1 MPTIVIVLAAVAL
14 AVFLLATSTIKIV
27 QEYERGVIF
36 RLGRLV
42 GARGPGLFFLIP
54 GAERMR
60 KVDLR
65 IVTLEVPAQEAI
77 TRDNVTVKVNA
88 VVYFRVVN
96 PEDAVVKVLDY
107 IRATSLIGQTTLRS
121 ILGQSDLDHLLS
133 ERDKINTE
141 LQQVIDTQ
149 TSAWGVKVT
158 SVEVRDLELPQTMQ
172 RAMARQAEAEREKR
186 AKVIHAEGEF
196 SASQQLANAAQV
208 IGSQPAT
215 LQLRYLQTL
224 TEIAAEKNSTIV
236 FPLPLELLQ
245 GFFSLSATRRRTGWH
260 PRGGQRPA
268 HPGLRVTTLG
278 IETWT
283 LSPGS
288 CGRMLAHR
296 AARRSRTARTAT
308 VRRASP
314 GHSRDGTPRTSS
326 LDFNE
331 ARCGRMGPR
340 LLGRR

>member
-1 MPTIVIVLAAVAL
+1 MQSFIGAAIVVVLGLAL
-14 AVFLLATSTIKIV
+14 ASAAIKVV

-36 RLGRLV
+36 RLGRLM
-42 GARGPGLFFLIP
+42 GARGPGLFFIIP
-54 GAERMR
+54 GVESMK

-107 IRATSLIGQTTLRS
+107 IRATSLIAQTTLRS

-133 ERDKINTE
+133 EREKINHE
-141 LQQVIDTQ
+141 LQLVIDDQ
-149 TSAWGVKVT
+149 TNAWGVKVT
-158 SVEVRDLELPQTMQ
+158 SVEVRDVELPQSMQ

-186 AKVIHAEGEF
+186 AKIIHAEGEF
-196 SASQQLANAAQV
+196 NASQQLAAAAQV

-236 FPLPLELLQ
+236 FPLPIDLIQAFLNV
-245 GFFSLSATRRRTGWH
+245 GA
-260 PRGGQRPA
+260 PA
-268 HPGLRVTTLG
+268 HNGTERV
-278 IETWT
+278 
-283 LSPGS
+283 
-288 CGRMLAHR
+288 
-296 AARRSRTARTAT
+296 
-308 VRRASP
+308 
-314 GHSRDGTPRTSS
+314 
-326 LDFNE
+326 
-331 ARCGRMGPR
+331 
-340 LLGRR
+340 

>member
-1 MPTIVIVLAAVAL
+1 MPQLIGLVIILIL
-14 AVFLLATSTIKIV
+14 LFMLATASIKIV

-36 RLGRLV
+36 RLGRLM
-42 GARGPGLFFLIP
+42 GARGPGLFFIIP
-54 GAERMR
+54 GVESMR

-96 PEDAVVKVLDY
+96 PEDAVVKVLDF
-107 IRATSLIGQTTLRS
+107 IRATSLIAQTTLRS

-133 ERDKINTE
+133 ERDKINAQ
-141 LQQVIDTQ
+141 LQEVIDQQ
-149 TSAWGVKVT
+149 TDAWGVKVT
-158 SVEVRDLELPQTMQ
+158 SVEVRDVELPQSMQ

-186 AKVIHAEGEF
+186 AKIIHAEGEF

-236 FPLPLELLQ
+236 FPLPLDLLQ
-245 GFFSLSATRRRTGWH
+245 GFLNLPSAPSGNGRDAAAPTPT
-260 PRGGQRPA
+260 PPE
-268 HPGLRVTTLG
+268 RVG
-278 IETWT
+278 
-283 LSPGS
+283 
-288 CGRMLAHR
+288 
-296 AARRSRTARTAT
+296 
-308 VRRASP
+308 
-314 GHSRDGTPRTSS
+314 
-326 LDFNE
+326 
-331 ARCGRMGPR
+331 
-340 LLGRR
+340 